1 MQTAQDQLRKKN
13 QELVDMYRE
22 KCKKFTQMTN
32 LYNILK
38 SRAMRSQMQTAATD
52 TVSQA
57 LDSLTASRNNL
68 SELVP
73 RHAETSR
80 PPQTPLSRQSNVYP
94 VNQEGVEQLHR
105 HQRSG
110 TGSSKGRREKTDAAA
125 MPPPSRP
132 TDIRSKHNQPAATP
146 QHRTRLVGPSRPS
159 TGRTQLPHDSIMLER
174 FQAEAG
180 PANAL
185 LETRGTMRRTDVG
198 MQLPSQ
204 RRSPTEHPGLG
215 SFFDSTI
222 I

>member
-1 MQTAQDQLRKKN
+1 MKPSDNKADMQTAQDQLRKKN
-13 QELVDMYRE
+13 QELVDMYRD

-57 LDSLTASRNNL
+57 LDSLTASRNNI

-73 RHAETSR
+73 RHTEAPR

-110 TGSSKGRREKTDAAA
+110 TGSSKGRKERTDVAA

-132 TDIRSKHNQPAATP
+132 IDTRSKRMHPDYK
-146 QHRTRLVGPSRPS
+146 L
-159 TGRTQLPHDSIMLER
+159 
-174 FQAEAG
+174 
-180 PANAL
+180 
-185 LETRGTMRRTDVG
+185 TM
-198 MQLPSQ
+198 
-204 RRSPTEHPGLG
+204 
-215 SFFDSTI
+215 
-222 I
+222 

>member
-1 MQTAQDQLRKKN
+1 
-13 QELVDMYRE
+13 MYRE

-52 TVSQA
+52 TVSQT

-73 RHAETSR
+73 RHTETSR

-110 TGSSKGRREKTDAAA
+110 TGSSKGRREKTDVAA

-132 TDIRSKHNQPAATP
+132 TDIRSKRMHLDYKLTLHVLTLYRQSACRNT
-146 QHRTRLVGPSRPS
+146 TTSNPSR
-159 TGRTQLPHDSIMLER
+159 
-174 FQAEAG
+174 
-180 PANAL
+180 
-185 LETRGTMRRTDVG
+185 
-198 MQLPSQ
+198 
-204 RRSPTEHPGLG
+204 G
-215 SFFDSTI
+215 SFTSFNGKNAAPSRQYNARAI
-222 I
+222 SSRGWPS